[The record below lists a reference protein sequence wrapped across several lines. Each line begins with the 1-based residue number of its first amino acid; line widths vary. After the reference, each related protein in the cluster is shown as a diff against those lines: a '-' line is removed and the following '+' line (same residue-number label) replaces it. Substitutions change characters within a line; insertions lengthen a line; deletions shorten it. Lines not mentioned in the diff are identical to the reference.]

1 MSFLPLYLLSS
12 HARYQVALSLAAL
25 GESMRAI
32 HITLTLQ
39 FSIQHLEL
47 VRQMRSDTVGGTYA
61 MLYLTPRNFCPTIH
75 R

>member
-12 HARYQVALSLAAL
+12 HAGYQVALSFAAL

-32 HITLTLQ
+32 HIILTLQ
-39 FSIQHLEL
+39 ISVQHLEL
-47 VRQMRSDTVGGTYA
+47 VRQMRSDSVGDTYA
-61 MLYLTPRNFCPTIH
+61 TLYLTLRNFCPSIY